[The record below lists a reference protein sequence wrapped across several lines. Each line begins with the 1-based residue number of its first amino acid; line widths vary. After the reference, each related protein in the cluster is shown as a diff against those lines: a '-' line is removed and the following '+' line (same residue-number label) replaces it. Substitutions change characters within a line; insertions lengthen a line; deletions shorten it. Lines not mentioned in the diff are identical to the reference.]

1 MVLWLSLDC
10 LSDALYL
17 LDIAVHLHTGQ
28 CPSPP
33 TRPAARSP
41 TCTNT
46 TCVCTGTCTHNY
58 TQSRMCAHMC
68 MPMCACTDTR
78 T

>member
-33 TRPAARSP
+33 HTRPLAQTPRVCAGTYPHSQLHAVTRVHTD
-41 TCTNT
+41 TCT
-46 TCVCTGTCTHNY
+46 CI
-58 TQSRMCAHMC
+58 
-68 MPMCACTDTR
+68 
-78 T
+78 